1 MQSKPPLLWKTKLI
15 TDCKTFCLNLR
26 LSKPTLN
33 CIVQTRFLAIIKGI
47 DKSKSRL
54 TTILS
59 NNTVS
64 QLSKQYLLNDSYT
77 AKWNQYCLQ
86 CVTSISQCVIWKIIF
101 KFLTLVTSILSSL
114 WKCPFTWERHAYR
127 HVEILNSQ
135 ITLARSCNQA
145 LIQTLCFLWG
155 SKKIMRQNS
164 LKLWISPDSK
174 HAMSKPEL
182 IVGYKLPYLLVYKS
196 TFYDQKVNPKNR
208 PRLILESYTKTW
220 PSSPRN

>member
-1 MQSKPPLLWKTKLI
+1 MQYSLLIINLLFWAYCKLTIITSDHLSSCLLSVSVEFVTLTTIMDKTVKKNYPCNQYLLGYMQSKPPLLWKTKLI

-114 WKCPFTWERHAYR
+114 WKCPLHGRDMHTD
-127 HVEILNSQ
+127 
-135 ITLARSCNQA
+135 
-145 LIQTLCFLWG
+145 
-155 SKKIMRQNS
+155 M
-164 LKLWISPDSK
+164 LKYWI
-174 HAMSKPEL
+174 
-182 IVGYKLPYLLVYKS
+182 
-196 TFYDQKVNPKNR
+196 PK
-208 PRLILESYTKTW
+208 
-220 PSSPRN
+220 